1 MYDVR
6 GMEIR
11 QRAGG
16 LYGNFHAERPCV
28 PVVGVAFTGSLA
40 TTWPKLGDHSESD
53 LSVESEELYNEDEEL
68 AQLLGGQIDF
78 KVYDYYRGNNSQNE
92 ERKIILPGSS
102 NPLHNGHLKLLEVA
116 SKTVIIS
123 NQPFFHKK
131 AELFPGSAF
140 VIGAD
145 TASRLVNPKYYDGNY
160 NKMIEILLGCK
171 KTGCTFLVGGRN
183 VDGVFKVL
191 DDIEI
196 PDALK
201 DMFIPIPAERF
212 RVDISST
219 QIRRS
224 LTM

>member
-1 MYDVR
+1 MCGGGYPCF
-6 GMEIR
+6 EISAVNADKPPLTIP
-11 QRAGG
+11 QIK
-16 LYGNFHAERPCV
+16 ERV
-28 PVVGVAFTGSLA
+28 QQFEKVG
-40 TTWPKLGDHSESD
+40 KM
-53 LSVESEELYNEDEEL
+53 
-68 AQLLGGQIDF
+68 
-78 KVYDYYRGNNSQNE
+78 
-92 ERKIILPGSS
+92 
-102 NPLHNGHLKLLEVA
+102 
-116 SKTVIIS
+116 VIIS
-123 NQPFFHKK
+123 NQPFFYKK

-160 NKMIEILLGCK
+160 NRMIEILLGCK
-171 KTGCTFLVGGRN
+171 KTGCTFIVGGRN